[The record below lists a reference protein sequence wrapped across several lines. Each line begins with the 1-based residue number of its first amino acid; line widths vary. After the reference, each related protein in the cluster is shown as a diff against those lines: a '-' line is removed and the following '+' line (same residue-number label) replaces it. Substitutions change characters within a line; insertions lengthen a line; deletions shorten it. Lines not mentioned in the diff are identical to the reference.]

1 MFTCYQSMTLQL
13 TLGQCGV
20 APLVRGQDGAAPGP
34 VPGRGPPYATDC
46 SSDSLAMAR
55 GQQSRTTDHLLRI
68 AHWNAEGGLFVYS
81 PSNKEIDL
89 QDIKPTP
96 KSWIICGDFNSH
108 SLAWGKK
115 NLDAKGEDVE
125 HWMTSNKLMLI
136 NIPYDEPTYFSRS
149 RNTASTPSLAPATDD
164 IQKVTQ
170 REVCSQLGGSDH
182 KPVILNVKRD
192 IKLNLYRLPPTWNY
206 KKADWEKFQEIADG
220 ITKNL
225 FNHHNSLDSN
235 ISTFTLII
243 IQAAK
248 LSISRG
254 RRKDYK
260 PYWNQRLEDL
270 HKQLDTARNALEK
283 EPTDFNRHVHKKVK
297 KLSKTVATLFSLSN
311 QKETIHLQ
319 LDGEKIEIS
328 DNPAFLGRSKTYI
341 ETSSG
346 DSGEQRHQKTLSLSL
361 IKKLAGTTWGANLRI
376 LRQVYTGN
384 VRPVAEYAS
393 PSWSTAS
400 KANKTRIDKVQN
412 MGLRIIHGAI
422 KSTPVWQME
431 KMVNIQPL
439 ETRRNFKMQCQAE
452 KPKRLLSHPLHQPIK
467 SRLQRKSLNHKDKEL
482 EKKEDTASQLPHI
495 I

>member
-1 MFTCYQSMTLQL
+1 
-13 TLGQCGV
+13 
-20 APLVRGQDGAAPGP
+20 
-34 VPGRGPPYATDC
+34 
-46 SSDSLAMAR
+46 
-55 GQQSRTTDHLLRI
+55 
-68 AHWNAEGGLFVYS
+68 
-81 PSNKEIDL
+81 
-89 QDIKPTP
+89 
-96 KSWIICGDFNSH
+96 
-108 SLAWGKK
+108 
-115 NLDAKGEDVE
+115 
-125 HWMTSNKLMLI
+125 MTSNKLMLI

-149 RNTASTPSLAPATDD
+149 RNTASTPSLVPATDD

-297 KLSKTVATLFSLSN
+297 KLYEMKKALSKS
-311 QKETIHLQ
+311 
-319 LDGEKIEIS
+319 
-328 DNPAFLGRSKTYI
+328 
-341 ETSSG
+341 
-346 DSGEQRHQKTLSLSL
+346 
-361 IKKLAGTTWGANLRI
+361 
-376 LRQVYTGN
+376 
-384 VRPVAEYAS
+384 
-393 PSWSTAS
+393 
-400 KANKTRIDKVQN
+400 
-412 MGLRIIHGAI
+412 
-422 KSTPVWQME
+422 
-431 KMVNIQPL
+431 
-439 ETRRNFKMQCQAE
+439 
-452 KPKRLLSHPLHQPIK
+452 
-467 SRLQRKSLNHKDKEL
+467 KEL
-482 EKKEDTASQLPHI
+482 V
-495 I
+495 